1 MAEPGPR
8 PASRLLFEGCSL
20 NLLVRL
26 TDPMRQNKWSRPS
39 SDQYGR
45 TLYPPNPLWPLAELR
60 DLHAPSFVPD
70 PEFIRF
76 DLNAL
81 NAGDYSH
88 SSLSSKEGTG
98 SSLQRERFFRVEF
111 PIPRLVTGLPW
122 RFAKDTTT
130 PVVPDPAFV
139 PFEIGHIARR

>member
-1 MAEPGPR
+1 
-8 PASRLLFEGCSL
+8 
-20 NLLVRL
+20 
-26 TDPMRQNKWSRPS
+26 MRRNKCSRPRS
-39 SDQYGR
+39 GQYVH
-45 TLYPPNPLWPLAELR
+45 TLYSANPIWPLAELR
-60 DLHAPSFVPD
+60 DLHDPSFVPD

-81 NAGDYSH
+81 SGGDYPRT
-88 SSLSSKEGTG
+88 SLSSKEGPG
-98 SSLQRERFFRVEF
+98 SSLERGRFLHAEF

-139 PFEIGHIARR
+139 PFELGISPGDRFREATYQAGA

>member
-1 MAEPGPR
+1 
-8 PASRLLFEGCSL
+8 
-20 NLLVRL
+20 
-26 TDPMRQNKWSRPS
+26 MRQNKWSRPRS
-39 SDQYGR
+39 GQYGR

-60 DLHAPSFVPD
+60 DLQDPSFVAD

-81 NAGDYSH
+81 SAGDYPRT
-88 SSLSSKEGTG
+88 SLSSKEGSG
-98 SSLQRERFFRVEF
+98 SSLERGRFFHAEF
-111 PIPRLVTGLPW
+111 PIPRPVTGLPW

-139 PFEIGHIARR
+139 PFELRHIWPGDRFARLHIKR